1 MLPAIIKTILQ
12 LIHPLSFRRKTTKHE
27 IQDVIAIEWSDIL
40 LIINIQVINNHCM
53 QRFYNLKLKKYRNI
67 RISLNKIEL
76 E

>member
-12 LIHPLSFRRKTTKHE
+12 LIHPLLFPHKTTKHE
-27 IQDVIAIEWSDIL
+27 IQDVIAIEWCDIL
-40 LIINIQVINNHCM
+40 IIIIIQVINNHCM
-53 QRFYNLKLKKYRNI
+53 QRFYNLKLKKYRKI